1 MFSNFICFLVTSKVP
16 FYTKPSCKLVL
27 KSVYNMGLFYLL
39 GNGIK
44 EYVDILAVA
53 KAELFP
59 HVEPC
64 EDPGTEEQEGWED
77 DDECEEGH
85 PGVPG
90 ERQEDGP
97 DSTNV
102 AARVGDED

>member
-1 MFSNFICFLVTSKVP
+1 MTPLATAKYFVTFLQTLDRGV
-16 FYTKPSCKLVL
+16 
-27 KSVYNMGLFYLL
+27 FYLL
-39 GNGIK
+39 GNGIE

-53 KAELFP
+53 KGELFP

-64 EDPGTEEQEGWED
+64 KDPGAEEQEGWED

-90 ERQEDGP
+90 EGQEDGP
-97 DSTNV
+97 DATDV
-102 AARVGDED
+102 ATGVGNEDGVPGGRQL